1 MPNPDEPA
9 PSERRSALERLFAV
23 FTQVEAGEGVSAVL
37 LTLNVFL
44 LLTAYYVIKPL
55 RDSMIGVMEGGPQYK
70 SYLSAVIAIALLG
83 AVPAYA
89 RFAKRLPR
97 NRLVVGVTLFF
108 VSNLALLALAMSSDT
123 LRTARI
129 PLGPLGAILPTT
141 SVELMPVVFFVWVG
155 LFNMM
160 VVAQF
165 WAFANDVYTEE
176 QGKRLFAMVGIG
188 AASGAALGAGV
199 VKGMARQLDTSELF
213 AISAILLSL
222 CALLTQVVHV
232 RETRRGGGRRQQ
244 ATEDPKPGDAGA
256 TTGAGAKRG
265 EGAFQMVWRYQYL
278 TYLAAF
284 SVVFTLVN
292 TNGEYMR
299 DEAMN
304 QWVMGA
310 VEDHGPFE
318 SDTAL
323 KDFKEQM
330 GNAFTG
336 DFYFYVNLLGAFL
349 QMFVVSRLVRY
360 AGLGPTFFILPVIAL
375 MGATAIALVPVI
387 GVVRISKI
395 AENATDY
402 SINNTSRIILW
413 VPATTEMKYQ
423 AKQAVDTFFVR
434 MGDVG
439 SAVTV
444 AVLAGVLGLGIR
456 SFAVANI
463 VLIVGW
469 LFLARAI
476 LKERKVLRETR
487 ARGDLEDT
495 ATT

>member
-1 MPNPDEPA
+1 
-9 PSERRSALERLFAV
+9 
-23 FTQVEAGEGVSAVL
+23 
-37 LTLNVFL
+37 
-44 LLTAYYVIKPL
+44 
-55 RDSMIGVMEGGPQYK
+55 MEGGPQYA
-70 SYLSAVIAIALLG
+70 SYLSAVIAVALLG

-108 VSNLALLALAMSSDT
+108 VSNLVLFALAMSSET
-123 LRTARI
+123 LRAARI

-176 QGKRLFAMVGIG
+176 QGKRLFALVGIG
-188 AASGAALGAGV
+188 ASVGAVLGAGV
-199 VKGMARQLDTSELF
+199 VKGMAEEMTTAQMFGL
-213 AISAILLSL
+213 SAVLLSL
-222 CALLTQVVHV
+222 CAVLTQVVHV
-232 RETRRGGGRRQQ
+232 REGRRRTRGR
-244 ATEDPKPGDAGA
+244 AEVASAAASAEAAPEDPEDA
-256 TTGAGAKRG
+256 KKG
-265 EGAFQMVWRYQYL
+265 EGAFQMVWRYRYL

-299 DEAMN
+299 NEAVS
-304 QWVMGA
+304 QWVA
-310 VEDHGPFE
+310 AEADDHGPFE
-318 SDTAL
+318 DEAARD
-323 KDFKEQM
+323 DFESQR
-330 GNAFTG
+330 GRAFFG
-336 DFYFYVNLLGAFL
+336 DFYFYVNLLSALL

-375 MGATAIALVPVI
+375 MGATAIALVPVLA
-387 GVVRISKI
+387 VVRVSKI

-402 SINNTSRIILW
+402 SINNTSRHMLW
-413 VPATTEMKYQ
+413 LPTTTEMKYQ

-463 VLIVGW
+463 VLIAGW

-476 LKERKVLRETR
+476 LRERRALRAMTEDGGPRPPAESR
-487 ARGDLEDT
+487 A
-495 ATT
+495 

>member
-9 PSERRSALERLFAV
+9 PSERRSALERLLAV
-23 FTQVEAGEGVSAVL
+23 FTRVEAGEGISALL

-55 RDSMIGVMEGGPQYK
+55 RDSMISLMEGGPQYA
-70 SYLSAVIAIALLG
+70 SYLSAVIAVALLG

-108 VSNLALLALAMSSDT
+108 VSNLVLFAVAMASDT
-123 LRTARI
+123 LPAMRI
-129 PLGPLGAILPTT
+129 PLGPLGAILPTA

-165 WAFANDVYTEE
+165 WAFANDIYTEE
-176 QGKRLFAMVGIG
+176 QGKRLFALVGIG
-188 AASGAALGAGV
+188 ASIGAVLGAGV
-199 VKGMARQLDTSELF
+199 VKGMAEKMTTAEMFGL
-213 AISAILLSL
+213 SAILLSL
-222 CALLTQVVHV
+222 CAALTQVVHV
-232 RETRRGGGRRQQ
+232 RESRRDTRERPPEVAPAAAPSDEAPGPDRG
-244 ATEDPKPGDAGA
+244 TK
-256 TTGAGAKRG
+256 KS
-265 EGAFQMVWRYQYL
+265 EGAFQMVWKHRYL

-299 DEAMN
+299 NEAVS
-304 QWVMGA
+304 QWVA
-310 VEDHGPFE
+310 AEADDHGPFE
-318 SDTAL
+318 DEATRD
-323 KDFKEQM
+323 DFESQK
-330 GNAFTG
+330 GRAFFG
-336 DFYFYVNLLGAFL
+336 DFYFYVNLLSALL

-360 AGLGPTFFILPVIAL
+360 AGLGPTFFVLPVIAF
-375 MGATAIALVPVI
+375 MGATAIALVPVLA
-387 GVVRISKI
+387 VVRVAKI

-402 SINNTSRIILW
+402 SINNTSRHMLW
-413 VPATTEMKYQ
+413 LPTTTEMKYQ

-444 AVLAGVLGLGIR
+444 AVMAGALGLGIR
-456 SFAVANI
+456 SFAVFNI
-463 VLIVGW
+463 VLVVGW

-476 LKERKVLRETR
+476 LKERKALREAR
-487 ARGDLEDT
+487 ADGDVS
-495 ATT
+495 AG

>member
-1 MPNPDEPA
+1 MA
-9 PSERRSALERLFAV
+9 TAGSTPSPERPTVLERLLGV
-23 FTQVEAGEGVSAVL
+23 FTQVRAGEGLSAVL

-55 RDSMIGVMEGGPQYK
+55 RDSMISVMDGGPQYK
-70 SYLSAVIAIALLG
+70 SYMSALIAVALIG

-89 RFAKRLPR
+89 RLARRLPR

-108 VSNLALLALAMSSDT
+108 VSNLALFALAMSSDT
-123 LRTARI
+123 LRATRI

-141 SVELMPVVFFVWVG
+141 SVQLMPVLFFVWVG

-188 AASGAALGAGV
+188 ASSGAALGAGV
-199 VKGMARQLDTSELF
+199 VKGMAKQLDTSELF
-213 AISAILLSL
+213 VISAILLSL

-232 RETRRGGGRRQQ
+232 REGRRDTRIPNP
-244 ATEDPKPGDAGA
+244 APETSPTPADAPPKPEPSA
-256 TTGAGAKRG
+256 TKG
-265 EGAFQMVWRYQYL
+265 EGAFQMVWRYRYL

-323 KDFKEQM
+323 GDFKEEM

-402 SINNTSRIILW
+402 SINNTSRNMLW
-413 VPATTEMKYQ
+413 LPTTTEMKYQ

-444 AVLAGVLGLGIR
+444 AVLAGALGLGIR

-469 LFLARAI
+469 LLLARAI
-476 LKERKVLRETR
+476 LRERKALRGMTEGGGP
-487 ARGDLEDT
+487 AAG
-495 ATT
+495 